1 MCPGRVNL
9 IGEHTDYND
18 GLCLPIALPHKTF
31 VALSYRDDDVVRL
44 ISDQG
49 ALWSG
54 KISDIVPGMAQSWV
68 NYAGGPAWSLGI
80 ERGFDAA
87 VVSCVPLGAGLSSS
101 AAIEAAMAFALQPP
115 TNAGERQDL
124 VDACIR
130 AENEV
135 ANAPTGGMDQT
146 VSVFANRG
154 EAVCIDFFAHTKTH
168 VPADFTHA
176 GLCLLVID
184 TRAKHSLSDGQY
196 GKRRAQCEQ
205 AKEELGLASLRSAEL
220 SDVNRLD
227 GVIAQRL
234 RHVVSENM
242 RVSDA
247 IAALRAR
254 DFTTLGQLFIQSH
267 ESLRDDYEVSSPEL
281 DCAVETALAHGALG
295 ARMTGGG
302 FGGSAIALIKESDR
316 DSIAHAIAQAHLDA
330 GFPEPVFIVAHAS
343 SGAHLIND

>member
-1 MCPGRVNL
+1 MFTYR
-9 IGEHTDYND
+9 T
-18 GLCLPIALPHKTF
+18 PHKTF

-49 ALWSG
+49 ELWRG
-54 KISDIVPGMAQSWV
+54 KITDIVPGMEQSWV
-68 NYAGGPAWSLGI
+68 NYAGGFAWSLGI
-80 ERGFDAA
+80 VRGFDAA

-115 TNAGERQDL
+115 QNAHDRQPI

-146 VSVFANRG
+146 VSIFANRG
-154 EAVCIDFFAHTKTH
+154 EAVCIDFFEHTQTH
-168 VPADFTHA
+168 VPADFTQA

-205 AKEELGLASLRSAEL
+205 AKKELGLASLRSARL
-220 SDVNRLD
+220 ADVDQLQ
-227 GVIAQRL
+227 GIIAQRL
-234 RHVVSENM
+234 RHVVSENT

-247 IAALRAR
+247 IAALSAR
-254 DFTTLGQLFIQSH
+254 DFTTLGQLFLQSH

-281 DCAVETALAHGALG
+281 DCAVETAMAMELW
-295 ARMTGGG
+295 AR
-302 FGGSAIALIKESDR
+302 A
-316 DSIAHAIAQAHLDA
+316 
-330 GFPEPVFIVAHAS
+330 
-343 SGAHLIND
+343 